1 MSPCHLS
8 HPCHPHHPD
17 HPVNTVSP
25 QKIVGNMALM
35 VIMLKKRE
43 GLIMMMMVVLV
54 MMMMTNMAMM
64 MMLAWS
70 EREEGWLEGWLSL
83 ESASGCQYYCQ
94 HCQLNLIMMILM
106 PMIKN
111 HREKNNT
118 NTATI
123 AQFSLPVS
131 IGWVA
136 LSFRVG
142 LFVCPAWM
150 TSPSVFHFV
159 YKQMLEKCS
168 YIAPPPGSRNHHQ
181 SRDTKSRN
189 FPVGRISRAKTFRT
203 ERINH
208 FCDKN
213 APKVKLARLLGNFP
227 DWLEN
232 FHTVWKLSRLFRNF
246 PDSLE
251 NFQTVRKVSRRS
263 RSFQDYPEAF

>member
-35 VIMLKKRE
+35 VMMLRKRE
-43 GLIMMMMVVLV
+43 GLIMMMMVILV
-54 MMMMTNMAMM
+54 MIMMTKMAMM

-168 YIAPPPGSRNHHQ
+168 YIAPSPGSRNHHQ
-181 SRDTKSRN
+181 RHKKS
-189 FPVGRISRAKTFRT
+189 
-203 ERINH
+203 
-208 FCDKN
+208 
-213 APKVKLARLLGNFP
+213 KLSSWQNITRKNFP
-227 DWLEN
+227 DRAYKSFLRQKCAKSE
-232 FHTVWKLSRLFRNF
+232 T
-246 PDSLE
+246 
-251 NFQTVRKVSRRS
+251 FQTVRKLSRLARKFPHCLET
-263 RSFQDYPEAF
+263 FQII

>member
-1 MSPCHLS
+1 MSPWHLS
-8 HPCHPHHPD
+8 HPCHPHHPHHPH
-17 HPVNTVSP
+17 HPVNSVSP

-35 VIMLKKRE
+35 MMMLRKR
-43 GLIMMMMVVLV
+43 GGLMMLIMVILMMI
-54 MMMMTNMAMM
+54 MMTKMAMM

-136 LSFRVG
+136 LSFLVG
-142 LFVCPAWM
+142 LFVCPALV
-150 TSPSVFHFV
+150 TSPSVFIIKF
-159 YKQMLEKCS
+159 
-168 YIAPPPGSRNHHQ
+168 
-181 SRDTKSRN
+181 
-189 FPVGRISRAKTFRT
+189 
-203 ERINH
+203 
-208 FCDKN
+208 
-213 APKVKLARLLGNFP
+213 
-227 DWLEN
+227 
-232 FHTVWKLSRLFRNF
+232 
-246 PDSLE
+246 
-251 NFQTVRKVSRRS
+251 
-263 RSFQDYPEAF
+263 